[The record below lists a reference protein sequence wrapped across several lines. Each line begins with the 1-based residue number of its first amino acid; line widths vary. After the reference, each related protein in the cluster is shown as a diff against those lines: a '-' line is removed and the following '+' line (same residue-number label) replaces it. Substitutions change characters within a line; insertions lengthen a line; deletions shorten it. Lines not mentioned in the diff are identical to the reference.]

1 MFLFFKKLI
10 FLIVNYLCLLPN
22 FVLYNRKT
30 SNYQQEINK
39 KKLKDNGFFTLSD
52 DFLKKEKD
60 LIFLTINRLNIHKI
74 ITDKEMINN
83 NKGAGNYVVDLL
95 NSNYLSLNEK
105 NEIKNLIFQNKKL
118 IEEISNTL
126 GFKCLPISINLMIN
140 HFNKES
146 VEFEGPK
153 QWHRDNS
160 AAAGQV
166 KIFFLLNQIQS
177 QSGGHFYYLP
187 LTAIGSHKKFVIKN
201 DYDSQKKLWNRFR
214 YKDHELK
221 TYLDLNKHTQI
232 YPSNDNDSAD
242 ILVINTN
249 DCYHKGGYIKK
260 EGYYRLLL
268 HIVFDPA
275 LAFTDQRGNYFLKRI
290 FTYVKNTFRE
300 KIFLD

>member
-1 MFLFFKKLI
+1 MFLFFLKLI
-10 FLIVNYLCLLPN
+10 FLFVNYLCLLPN
-22 FVLYNRKT
+22 IVLYNRKT
-30 SNYQQEINK
+30 SNYQQKINK
-39 KKLKDNGFFTLSD
+39 KNLRNNGFFILSD
-52 DFLKKEKD
+52 EFLTKEKK
-60 LIFLTINRLNIHKI
+60 LIFSTINRLDIHKI
-74 ITDKEMINN
+74 IKDRESIIN

-105 NEIKNLIFQNKKL
+105 DEIKNSIFQNKKL

-126 GFKCLPISINLMIN
+126 GFKSLPTSMNLMIN
-140 HFNKES
+140 HFNKNS
-146 VEFEGPK
+146 DEFEGPK

-187 LTAIGSHKKFVIKN
+187 FTAIEPYKKLVIKN
-201 DYDSQKKLWNRFR
+201 DYNNKKKLWNRFR
-214 YKDHELK
+214 YTDNELK
-221 TYLDLNKHTQI
+221 KYLELNRHTQI
-232 YPSNDNDSAD
+232 YPSTDHDKTD

-260 EGYYRLLL
+260 EGYHRLLL

-275 LAFTDQRGNYFLKRI
+275 LAFTDQRGNFFLKRI
-290 FTYVKNTFRE
+290 FTFVKNSFRE